1 MTLRNPYLHNWY
13 GILYSRRTPI
23 LLERE
28 TSCIGS
34 SQTMTSI
41 VRWKESIGRLKS
53 RQRGVATSSI
63 LKFEWEKK
71 FEFKSTFPRTASHI
85 HVLQYFVARHHR

>member
-1 MTLRNPYLHNWY
+1 MT
-13 GILYSRRTPI
+13 
-23 LLERE
+23 
-28 TSCIGS
+28 C
-34 SQTMTSI
+34 I

-53 RQRGVATSSI
+53 QQRGVATIPI

-85 HVLQYFVARHHR
+85 HVLQYFVARHHRWSTSPENPKNVLAPPAHKHTPFSNLGD